1 MSEFLSTTQDA
12 YRSACIATFV
22 TLISAGKGVAERVKD
37 EARGQTA
44 AEYMGVLLL
53 VAAIITVV
61 VTSGIGSEIKD
72 TIKEQITDMKGA
84 KPDCTV
90 EGAKGC

>member
-1 MSEFLSTTQDA
+1 MSDLFTTTQDA

-22 TLISAGKGVAERVKD
+22 TLVSAGHGLAERVKD
-37 EARGQTA
+37 ETRGQTA

-61 VTSGIGSEIKD
+61 VTAGVGT
-72 TIKEQITDMKGA
+72 TIKNAIVDQINDIKGA
-84 KPDCTV
+84 KPDCSQP
-90 EGAKGC
+90 GKC

>member
-1 MSEFLSTTQDA
+1 MSDFITTTQDA

-44 AEYMGVLLL
+44 AEYMGVLLI
-53 VAAIITVV
+53 VAAVV
-61 VTSGIGSEIKD
+61 AAVSSPLRLRRCSR
-72 TIKEQITDMKGA
+72 A
-84 KPDCTV
+84 WRPSCR
-90 EGAKGC
+90 

>member
-1 MSEFLSTTQDA
+1 MSDFITTTQDA

-53 VAAIITVV
+53 IAVIITAIVG
-61 VTSGIGSEIKD
+61 SGMGGEVAKALKSKVQDIANIEKPNC
-72 TIKEQITDMKGA
+72 KEPGA
-84 KPDCTV
+84 C
-90 EGAKGC
+90 

>member
-1 MSEFLSTTQDA
+1 MSDFITTTQDA

-22 TLISAGKGVAERVKD
+22 TLVTAGHGLAERVKE

-53 VAAIITVV
+53 VAAIISVV
-61 VTSGIGSEIKD
+61 VTSGIGGEIKD
-72 TIKEQITDMKGA
+72 AISKQITDIKGSRDECIKA
-84 KPDCTV
+84 KTC
-90 EGAKGC
+90 

>member
-1 MSEFLSTTQDA
+1 MSDLITTTQDA

-22 TLISAGKGVAERVKD
+22 SLISAGKGLAERAKD
-37 EARGQTA
+37 PRGQTA

-61 VTSGIGSEIKD
+61 ITAGVGKTIKD
-72 TIKEQITDMKGA
+72 TIIQQINDIKGSKDA
-84 KPDCTV
+84 CVKAGTC
-90 EGAKGC
+90 

>member
-1 MSEFLSTTQDA
+1 MLS
-12 YRSACIATFV
+12 
-22 TLISAGKGVAERVKD
+22 LRVRLYD
-37 EARGQTA
+37 ARGQTA

-72 TIKEQITDMKGA
+72 TIKSQISDMKAA